1 MLWFM
6 FVLQKKVE
14 KVDEVKEEPMEAEE
28 EESVWGVL
36 RDNYITN
43 NAKMKDW
50 ADKSDDSDSDD

>member
-1 MLWFM
+1 M
-6 FVLQKKVE
+6 FILQKKVE
-14 KVDEVKEEPMEAEE
+14 KVDEVKEEPMEDEE